1 LERTKKIRND
11 GKVKRFVLAYP
22 TLVLT
27 VFNPQFFDKADAI
40 GSLLQH
46 PVLVVLR
53 GTEAL

>member
-1 LERTKKIRND
+1 
-11 GKVKRFVLAYP
+11 VKRFVLAYP

-53 GTEAL
+53 GPEAL